1 MRAIIPLP
9 DRRPGR
15 TEIAMSG
22 ADFGQFVNSFFP
34 VHVSP
39 PSVMRHAAFLLV
51 GSLLLTGSALA
62 KDAPLRTAEQRFSSL
77 SAAEEPSFRRHV
89 VPLISRAGCS
99 GRECHGSFQ
108 GRGGFQLSLFGY
120 DFEKDHKQMTVNA
133 DGDEKQVR
141 INREQPEKSLLLT
154 KGTNEEAHKGKERY
168 KKGSWE
174 YNLMLKWIQAGAK
187 SDVEAT
193 GEFGHLEITP
203 KEIVFKRPG
212 EKVQLRVLAHW
223 KDGTVED
230 VTQLTRF
237 RSNDDSVS
245 TISATGMVEAKDKG
259 DTHIVAFYDNG
270 VHPIPVMLPVSDK
283 VGPKYPQVAT
293 ASKVDELVVGKLRKL
308 GIVPSETCTDTEFLR
323 RVSLDLVGTLPT
335 PDQITSF
342 LADKSPSKRAAK
354 IDELLKT
361 PAYAAWWATKLSDF
375 LGNNPRV
382 LRGNGQN
389 NYGER
394 FSRQWYDW
402 MKERIA
408 KNEPY
413 DQMMAGIILATGRTK
428 PGQTYEEFAR
438 EMSGYFRTEN
448 PLNFVERPNMPYF
461 WQRSNLQKAEEKALA
476 FSHSFLGVR
485 IECAQ
490 CHKHP
495 FDQWTQNDFKSFQA
509 FFEGVRYASKGGGGK
524 SAAPGETVTYASL
537 TKEIRDAVPASTN
550 KNQNMQRELAA
561 EFEKRVK
568 AGEPA
573 PWQEVFAEVRD
584 TKGKLSEREIERMKK
599 QNPNFDGRVLTPKI
613 LGGEEVML
621 KEFPDPRAP
630 LMEWLRSPK
639 NPYFAKAWVNRVW
652 ATYFHR
658 GLVEPADDMNL
669 ANPPVNE
676 ELMDYLADG
685 FVKSGYNMAWLHKEV
700 LTSATYQ
707 RSWKPNDTNKGD
719 EKNFSRFVIR
729 RLPAEVVVDGIT
741 QATLSTERIGKFRDE
756 IEARAIGPNANA
768 GRAGNGGKGG
778 GSNYSLNIFGKPVR
792 ETNCDCERTTDPTL
806 LQTLFTRN
814 DPELLNALEQSKG
827 AGWVDEIRKATTTA
841 SPARAKGD
849 IAQLEGLIRKME
861 FKLKENPARREQM
874 EAELKAAKE
883 KLAKLQPSPAA
894 TKPTTANLDDYINL
908 VFLRTVSRPPTA
920 TEIEKARADLAAAT
934 SPSEGVRELL
944 WAMLNTRE
952 FMVNH

>member
-1 MRAIIPLP
+1 MQIVASILIGTLAL
-9 DRRPGR
+9 
-15 TEIAMSG
+15 TTA
-22 ADFGQFVNSFFP
+22 
-34 VHVSP
+34 
-39 PSVMRHAAFLLV
+39 LV
-51 GSLLLTGSALA
+51 A
-62 KDAPLRTAEQRFSSL
+62 KEAPLRTPEQRFADL
-77 SAAEEPSFRRHV
+77 AKAEEPSFRRHI
-89 VPLISRAGCS
+89 VPLISRAGCN

-120 DFEKDHKQMTVNA
+120 DFDKDLKQMTVNA

-141 INREQPEKSLLLT
+141 INKEHPEKSLLLL
-154 KGTNEEAHKGKERY
+154 KGTNEEPHKGKERY

-174 YNLMLKWIQAGAK
+174 YNVMLKWIQGGAK
-187 SDVEAT
+187 ADVEAT
-193 GEFGHLEITP
+193 GEFDRLEIFP
-203 KEIVFKRPG
+203 KEVVFKKAG
-212 EKVQLRVLAHW
+212 DKVQLRVLAHW

-245 TISATGMVEAKDKG
+245 TISLAGVVEAKDKG

-283 VGPKYPQVAT
+283 VGAKFPKLAT
-293 ASKVDELVVGKLRKL
+293 TSAVDEHVIGKLRKL
-308 GIVPSETCTDTEFLR
+308 GILPSETCTDTEFLR
-323 RVSLDLVGTLPT
+323 RVSLDLTGTLPT
-335 PDQITSF
+335 PDQIISF
-342 LADKSPSKRAAK
+342 LSDKSPAKRAAK
-354 IDELLKT
+354 VDELLKT
-361 PAYAAWWATKLSDF
+361 PAYAAWWTTKLSDF
-375 LGNNPRV
+375 LGNNARV

-389 NYGER
+389 NYGDK

-402 MKERIA
+402 MQQRVA

-413 DQMMAGIILATGRTK
+413 DQLMAGIILATGRTK
-428 PGQTYEEFAR
+428 PDQTYEEFAR
-438 EMSGYFRTEN
+438 EMSGYFRAEN
-448 PLNFVERPNMPYF
+448 PLNFAERPNMPYF

-509 FFEGVRYASKGGGGK
+509 FFEGVSYGGKGGGGK
-524 SAAPGETVTYASL
+524 AGGGLPAQKGETVTYASL
-537 TKEIRDAVPASTN
+537 TKEIRDSVPASTN
-550 KNQNMQRELAA
+550 KNANMQKELGA

-573 PWQEVFAEVRD
+573 PWQEVFTTVRD
-584 TKGKLSEREIERMKK
+584 SKGKLSERELEQMKK
-599 QNPNFDGRVLTPKI
+599 KNPNFDGRVLTPRV

-621 KEFPDPRAP
+621 KQYPDPRAP
-630 LMEWLRSPK
+630 LMEWLRSAK

-652 ATYFHR
+652 ASYFHR

-669 ANPPVNE
+669 ANPPVNG
-676 ELMDYLADG
+676 ELMDYLAEG
-685 FVKSGYNMAWLHKEV
+685 FVKNGYNMAWLHKEI

-707 RSWKPNDTNKGD
+707 RSWKPNDTNKHD

-741 QATLSTERIGKFRDE
+741 QATLGTERLAAFRDD
-756 IEARAIGPNANA
+756 IENRAIGPNANA
-768 GRAGNGGKGG
+768 GRGGKGT
-778 GSNYSLNIFGKPVR
+778 SNYSLNIFGKPVR

-814 DPELLNALEQSKG
+814 DPEMLGALEQAKG
-827 AGWVDEIRKATTTA
+827 GAFIEEIRKATSVKSTA
-841 SPARAKGD
+841 TRRKGED
-849 IAQLEGLIRKME
+849 AQLEPLISKLE
-861 FKLKENPARREQM
+861 AKLKKTPASKEL
-874 EAELKAAKE
+874 EAELKQAKE
-883 KLAKLQPSPAA
+883 QLAKLQPKPAA
-894 TKPTTANLDDYINL
+894 PKTPLANADDYIAQ

-920 TEIEKARADLAAAT
+920 TEFEKARADLAAANT
-934 SPSEGVRELL
+934 PAEGVRELL

>member
-1 MRAIIPLP
+1 MR
-9 DRRPGR
+9 
-15 TEIAMSG
+15 T
-22 ADFGQFVNSFFP
+22 
-34 VHVSP
+34 
-39 PSVMRHAAFLLV
+39 AASILL
-51 GSLLLTGSALA
+51 STFALTATLVA
-62 KDAPLRTAEQRFSSL
+62 KDAPLRTPEQRFADL
-77 SAAEEPSFRRHV
+77 AKAEEPSFRRHI
-89 VPLISRAGCS
+89 VPLISRAGCN

-120 DFEKDHKQMTVNA
+120 DFDKDLKQMTVNA

-141 INREQPEKSLLLT
+141 INKEHPEKSLLLT
-154 KGTNEEAHKGKERY
+154 KGTNEEPHKGKERY

-174 YNLMLKWIQAGAK
+174 YNTLLKWIQGGAK
-187 SDVEAT
+187 ADVEAT
-193 GEFGHLEITP
+193 GEFDRLEISP
-203 KEIVFKRPG
+203 KEIVFKKLG
-212 EKVQLRVLAHW
+212 DKVQLKVLAHW

-245 TISATGMVEAKDKG
+245 TISLAGVVEAKDKG

-283 VGPKYPQVAT
+283 VGAKFPKLAT
-293 ASKVDELVVGKLRKL
+293 TSKVDEHVIGKLQKL
-308 GIVPSETCTDTEFLR
+308 GIIPSETCTDTEFLR
-323 RVSLDLVGTLPT
+323 RVSLDLTGTLPT

-342 LADKSPSKRAAK
+342 LSDKSPAKRTTK
-354 IDELLKT
+354 VDELLKT
-361 PAYAAWWATKLSDF
+361 PAYAAWWTTKLSDF
-375 LGNNPRV
+375 LGNNARV

-389 NYGER
+389 NYGDK

-402 MKERIA
+402 MQVRIA

-413 DQMMAGIILATGRTK
+413 DQLMAGIILATGRTK
-428 PGQTYEEFAR
+428 PGQTYEEYSR
-438 EMSGYFRTEN
+438 EMSGYFRAEN
-448 PLNFVERPNMPYF
+448 PLNFTERPNMPYF
-461 WQRSNLQKAEEKALA
+461 WQRQNLQKAEEKALA

-495 FDQWTQNDFKSFQA
+495 FDQWTQSDFKSFQA
-509 FFEGVRYASKGGGGK
+509 FFEGVSYASKGGGKG
-524 SAAPGETVTYASL
+524 SPGVPGETITYASL
-537 TKEIRDAVPASTN
+537 TKEIKEAVPPDPKGGN
-550 KNQNMQRELAA
+550 NQKALGA

-573 PWQEVFAEVRD
+573 PWQEVFAVVRD
-584 TKGKLSEREIERMKK
+584 SKSKLSEREIEQMKK
-599 QNPNFDGRVLTPKI
+599 KNPNFDGRVLTPKI

-630 LMEWLRSPK
+630 LMEWLRSAK

-652 ATYFHR
+652 ASYFHR

-669 ANPPVNE
+669 ANPPVNG
-676 ELMDYLADG
+676 ELMDYLAEG
-685 FVKSGYNMAWLHKEV
+685 FVKNGYNMAWLHKEI
-700 LTSATYQ
+700 LTCATYQ
-707 RSWKPNDTNKGD
+707 RSWKPNDTNKND

-741 QATLSTERIGKFRDE
+741 QATLGTERLAAFRDD
-756 IEARAIGPNANA
+756 IETRAIGPNANA
-768 GRAGNGGKGG
+768 GRGGKGA
-778 GSNYSLNIFGKPVR
+778 SNYSLNIFGKPVR

-814 DPELLNALEQSKG
+814 DPELLTALEQAKG
-827 AGWVDEIRKATTTA
+827 GAFIEEIRKATSGKGA
-841 SPARAKGD
+841 APKRKGD
-849 IAQLEGLIRKME
+849 DAELAPRIAKLEA
-861 FKLKENPARREQM
+861 KLKKTPTNTELET
-874 EAELKAAKE
+874 ELKQAKEQLAKSQPKPAAAKAP
-883 KLAKLQPSPAA
+883 LANA
-894 TKPTTANLDDYINL
+894 DDYIAQ

-920 TEIEKARADLAAAT
+920 TEFEKARADLAAAS
-934 SPSEGVRELL
+934 SPADGVRELL